1 MCLLKVYVKEPDLGM
16 KLVAR
21 DVAFIFRENGSIRI
35 VDVESKEKTITG
47 MEILSIDA
55 LKSILILKFN
65 RYLFRKKSLLF
76 RFTTFLI
83 ETFIK
88 IHFLISESKEN

>member
-21 DVAFIFRENGSIRI
+21 DVAFIFRENGSIRM

-55 LKSILILKFN
+55 LNSILILKN
-65 RYLFRKKSLLF
+65 LMNSGKNNILEKPV
-76 RFTTFLI
+76 
-83 ETFIK
+83 
-88 IHFLISESKEN
+88 

>member
-1 MCLLKVYVKEPDLGM
+1 M

-21 DVAFIFRENGSIRI
+21 DVAFIFRENGSIKI

-55 LKSILILKFN
+55 LKSILILKKSN
-65 RYLFRKKSLLF
+65 KQRK
-76 RFTTFLI
+76 
-83 ETFIK
+83 E
-88 IHFLISESKEN
+88 